1 MRESDEVI
9 AKENGKVSRIQVM
22 FDPKTIA
29 LIGATQKDGAVGQ
42 IIFKNLLQSKDRKIF
57 PINPHTSKLF
67 NMDSYPSI
75 AAVPEHVEL
84 AVVATP
90 ARSVPGVLEE
100 CGDAGVAGAV
110 IISAGFREIGEEG
123 IQLENEIDRIRNKYG
138 MRIMGP
144 NCIGFVRPERGLNAT
159 FLRGN
164 PPAGNIAFISQS
176 GALGSAILD
185 WALSAEIGFSLFASL
200 GSMIDIDFGDMIDY
214 LGDDPATKSIL
225 IYMESVG
232 NARKFMSAAR
242 AFASRKPI
250 IILKPGRFAESAR
263 AASSHTGAM
272 AGDDAI
278 YEAAFRRAGVVRVGE
293 IEELFDAAKVLDSK
307 KLPAGPRLAIITSA
321 GGPGVMATDALISL
335 GGELAGIS
343 DDSMKQFNAFL
354 PPFWSKANPVD
365 LLGDATVERFT
376 KALTI
381 CLADPMVD
389 GVLVIYVPLDSAPS
403 TKLAQAVADI
413 AKKARK
419 PVITTWMGGDAVKEG
434 RDIFV
439 ENSIPQYDTPEEAVR
454 TYVNMC
460 SYKRHLDSLYETPDE
475 LPSHKAPA
483 KNRLKELIRM
493 ALQEGRTLLNEE
505 ESKGFLA
512 TYQIPV
518 IMVQVARD
526 SETAVSFAEKAG
538 YPVVIKVVSP
548 DISHKSDA
556 GGVIMGIDSSAALKN
571 AYDKLIQNV
580 KKHAPAAVITGVAVE
595 KMFTDV
601 DYELILGARKD
612 RDFGT
617 VILFGMGGTTAEFI
631 KDFSIGL
638 PPLNQSLAKMLMQNT
653 RVYKMLQ
660 GFRGKPAADFEG
672 LEEILVNFS
681 NLIVDFPEIAEIDIN
696 PLAIS
701 NGKASALDARIII
714 DQNYADTCRSTYP
727 HLIIAPYPTK
737 YITPWQLSDGAQVI
751 LRPIRPE
758 DEPAEHEMLSSLS
771 EHTLRTRFFSIFKN
785 ISHEWLILFCNID
798 YDRHMA
804 IVAEIE
810 NNGKKSMIG
819 VARLIM
825 DQDMKSGE
833 LAVLVQ
839 DRFQGKHLGSK
850 LVEMLIGIGR
860 ERGLENIRADVLTE
874 NESMLNVFRRFGF
887 TTHTVP
893 DGVTE
898 VMLKLQPGCFAE
910 SKDRGI
916 VPEQP
921 SSSIKKGR

>member
-1 MRESDEVI
+1 
-9 AKENGKVSRIQVM
+9 M

-29 LIGATQKDGAVGQ
+29 LIGATEKEGAIGRTILQ
-42 IIFKNLLQSKDRKIF
+42 NLLKSKERRIF
-57 PINPHTSKLF
+57 PVTPHAGKVL
-67 NMDSYPSI
+67 DVESYPSI
-75 AAVPEHVEL
+75 ANVPDHVEL

-90 ARSVPGVLEE
+90 ARSVPGVLED
-100 CGDAGVAGAV
+100 CGKVGVAGVV
-110 IISAGFREIGEEG
+110 IVSAGFKEIGKEG
-123 IQLENEIDRIRNKYG
+123 IQLENEIDRIRKKYG

-144 NCIGFVRPERGLNAT
+144 NCIGFLRPILNLNAT
-159 FLRGN
+159 FLKGN
-164 PPAGNIAFISQS
+164 PAPGNIAFISQS

-185 WALSAEIGFSLFASL
+185 WAVSAGIGFSLFASL
-200 GSMIDIDFGDMIDY
+200 GSIIDIDFGDMIDF

-225 IYMESVG
+225 IYMESAG

-242 AFASRKPI
+242 AFARQKPI

-263 AASSHTGAM
+263 AAHSHTGAM

-321 GGPGVMATDALISL
+321 GGPGVMATDALIHL

-343 DDSMKQFNAFL
+343 DDSMKQLNAFL
-354 PPFWSKANPVD
+354 PPYWSKANPVD

-381 CLADPMVD
+381 CLGDPMVD

-403 TKLAQAVADI
+403 TRLAQAVADI
-413 AKKARK
+413 AKSALK
-419 PVITTWMGGDAVKEG
+419 PVIATWMGSKDVEEG
-434 RDIFV
+434 RLIFV
-439 ENSIPQYDTPEEAVR
+439 KNSIPTYNTPEGAIR
-454 TYVNMC
+454 TYMNMC
-460 SYKRHLDSLYETPDE
+460 KYKKHLDQLYETPDE
-475 LPSHKAPA
+475 LPPHKAPS
-483 KNRLKELIRM
+483 KNHLKELIRM
-493 ALQEGRTLLNEE
+493 ALKEGRTLLNEE
-505 ESKGFLA
+505 ESKDFLA
-512 TYQIPV
+512 TYHIPV
-518 IMVQVARD
+518 IMVQAAKD
-526 SETAVSFAEKAG
+526 PEAAVSLAEKVG

-548 DISHKSDA
+548 DISHKSDV
-556 GGVIMGIDSSAALKN
+556 GGVITGIDSSVALKK
-571 AYDKLIQNV
+571 AYETLMQSV
-580 KKHAPAAVITGVAVE
+580 KKHAPAAAINGVAIE
-595 KMFTDV
+595 KMFTNV

-631 KDFSIGL
+631 KDFSIGF
-638 PPLNQSLAKMLMQNT
+638 PPLNQSLAKMLIQDT

-714 DQNYADTCRSTYP
+714 DKNYADTSRSTYP
-727 HLIIAPYPTK
+727 HLIIAPYPTR
-737 YITPWQLSDGAQVI
+737 YITPWQLSDGTDVL

-771 EHTLRTRFFSIFKN
+771 EQTLRTRFFSIFKN

-804 IVAEIE
+804 IVAEMTE
-810 NNGKKSMIG
+810 NGRKSMIG

-839 DRFQGKHLGSK
+839 DRFQGKRLGSK
-850 LVEMLIGIGR
+850 LVEILIGIAR
-860 ERGLENIRADVLTE
+860 ERGLGNIRADVLTE

-887 TTHTVP
+887 TTHAVP

-898 VMLKLQPGCFAE
+898 VMLKISNDKEHLWPV
-910 SKDRGI
+910 SNVLTVI
-916 VPEQP
+916 TL
-921 SSSIKKGR
+921 